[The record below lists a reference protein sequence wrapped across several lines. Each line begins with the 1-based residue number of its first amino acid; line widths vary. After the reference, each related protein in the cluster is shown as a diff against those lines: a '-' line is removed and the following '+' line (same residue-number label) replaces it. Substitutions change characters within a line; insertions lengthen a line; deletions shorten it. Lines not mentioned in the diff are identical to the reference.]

1 MSDAETL
8 RIYDEKAADYAA
20 MNQDYLRRDP
30 RLAAFIAACPAGA
43 RVLDLGCGPGAS
55 AAVMAAAGL
64 RADATDASAEMV
76 ALADAQP
83 GVTAW
88 QARFDEIAGEAKAA
102 AIYDGIWANFS
113 LLHAPRADFPDHL
126 AAIKQRLKPGGIFY
140 IALKLGKGEA
150 RDALGRHYT
159 YYEEDE
165 LKDLL
170 MTAGFT
176 VKDCAHGES
185 KGLDGTMARWI
196 SVACH
201 G

>member
-8 RIYDEKAADYAA
+8 RIYDDKAADYAA
-20 MNQDYLRRDP
+20 QNQVHLSQDP
-30 RLAAFIAACPAGA
+30 RLHSFIAACPAGG
-43 RVLDLGCGPGAS
+43 RVLDLGCGPGTS

-64 RADATDASAEMV
+64 QADAMDASSEMV
-76 ALADAQP
+76 ALANALE
-83 GVTAW
+83 GVTAL
-88 QARFDEIAGEAKAA
+88 QATFSDISGTAR
-102 AIYDGIWANFS
+102 YDGVWANFS
-113 LLHAPRADFPDHL
+113 LLHAPRAAFPHHL
-126 AAIKQRLKPGGIFY
+126 AAIKQSLKQGGTFY

-150 RDALGRHYT
+150 RDALGRLYT
-159 YYEEDE
+159 YFEEDE

-176 VKDCAHGES
+176 VVDCAYGES

>member
-8 RIYDEKAADYAA
+8 GIYDDKAADYAA
-20 MNQDYLRRDP
+20 QNREHLLQDP
-30 RLAAFIAACPAGA
+30 RLHSFIAACPRGG
-43 RVLDLGCGPGAS
+43 RVLDLGCGPGTS
-55 AAVMAAAGL
+55 AAVMVAEGL
-64 RADATDASAEMV
+64 RADAMDASTEMV
-76 ALADAQP
+76 ALANALE

-88 QARFDEIAGEAKAA
+88 QATFDEISADKV
-102 AIYDGIWANFS
+102 YDGIWANFS
-113 LLHAPRADFPDHL
+113 LLHAPRAAFTKHL
-126 AAIKQRLKPGGIFY
+126 AALKHSLKPGGVFY

-150 RDALGRHYT
+150 RDALGRLYT

-170 MTAGFT
+170 TTTGFT
-176 VKDCAHGES
+176 VVNCAFGQG
-185 KGLDGTMARWI
+185 KGLDGQMARWI

>member
-8 RIYDEKAADYAA
+8 RIYDDKAADYEAR
-20 MNQDYLRRDP
+20 NRTYLAEDP
-30 RLAAFIAACPAGA
+30 RLQEFIAACPTMG
-43 RVLDLGCGPGAS
+43 RVLDLGCGPGTS
-55 AAVMAAAGL
+55 AAVMSAAGL
-64 RADATDASAEMV
+64 QADAMDASTEMV
-76 ALADAQP
+76 MLANALE

-88 QARFDEIAGEAKAA
+88 QATFDEISGTAT
-102 AIYDGIWANFS
+102 YDGIWANFS
-113 LLHAPRADFPDHL
+113 LLHAPRAALPGHL
-126 AAIKQRLKPGGIFY
+126 QAIKQSLRPGGAFY

-150 RDALGRHYT
+150 RDALGRLYT

-170 MTAGFT
+170 TTAGFT
-176 VKDCAHGES
+176 VLDCASGKSE
-185 KGLDGTMARWI
+185 GLDGTMARWI

>member
-8 RIYDEKAADYAA
+8 RIYDDKAADYAA
-20 MNQDYLRRDP
+20 LNQDYLSQDP
-30 RLAAFIAACPAGA
+30 RLHSFIAACPSGG
-43 RVLDLGCGPGAS
+43 RVLDLGCGPGTS

-64 RADATDASAEMV
+64 QTDATDASAEMV
-76 ALADAQP
+76 ALAKALD

-88 QARFDEIAGEAKAA
+88 QATFEAIAGES
-102 AIYDGIWANFS
+102 IYDGVWANFS
-113 LLHAPRADFPDHL
+113 LLHAARVSFPGHL
-126 AAIKQRLKPGGIFY
+126 AAIKHSLKPGGVFY

-150 RDALGRHYT
+150 RDALGRLYT
-159 YYEEDE
+159 YYEEDD

-170 MTAGFT
+170 MTAGFS
-176 VKDCAHGES
+176 VVDCTFGKS
-185 KGLDGTMARWI
+185 KGLDGSMARWI